1 MEDDEAVWNT
11 KTTIVHFRLEEMR
24 NKSYLWIVG
33 TYEMQY
39 WGEKIKFEYN
49 VRQWE
54 ELVLLLPD
62 SFTGITL

>member
-1 MEDDEAVWNT
+1 MNSGYIRDAV
-11 KTTIVHFRLEEMR
+11 L
-24 NKSYLWIVG
+24 G
-33 TYEMQY
+33 
-39 WGEKIKFEYN
+39 GKIKFEYN